1 MRLIQQEEGQ
11 EGYQFDN
18 YCGEEHQRDL
28 FLVRVRDEDIVKTI
42 RVPTTDP
49 ASRKG
54 LLFSFSLMNFTDL
67 RHTERQ
73 VKAHYRESEK
83 KEQASEGRDKQ
94 CNESLAVLVEL
105 EAMVSVHGLE
115 QPEAL
120 RKVVP
125 HDYVQPEHQHRDLNR
140 HD

>member
-28 FLVRVRDEDIVKTI
+28 FLVRVRDEDIIKPI
-42 RVPTTDP
+42 RVPTTNP
-49 ASRKG
+49 TFRKG
-54 LLFSFSLMNFTDL
+54 LLFSCSLMNLTDL

-73 VKAHYRESEK
+73 VKAHYRESEQ
-83 KEQASEGRDKQ
+83 KEQAGEGRDKQ
-94 CNESLAVLVEL
+94 CNESFPVLVEL
-105 EAMVSVHGLE
+105 EAMVSVHGME

-120 RKVVP
+120 RKVES
-125 HDYVQPEHQHRDLNR
+125 HDYVQPEHQHRDLYR

>member
-28 FLVRVRDEDIVKTI
+28 FLVRVRDKDMVKPI

-54 LLFSFSLMNFTDL
+54 LLFSCSLMNFTDL
-67 RHTERQ
+67 CHTECQ

-94 CNESLAVLVEL
+94 CNESFAVLVEL

-125 HDYVQPEHQHRDLNR
+125 HDYVQP
-140 HD
+140 